1 MLLFPEKRK
10 RKDSLD
16 GNRRGEGE
24 GGHLSTLGL
33 DAVED
38 KVLTVT
44 LIPTLELSSQQRSVC
59 LSQEGVTDVG
69 MFSAVRG
76 QRVWSNAATFPI
88 SCCVCG
94 VLQLQWLS
102 SCSVEN
108 TQECTWGTLKICK
121 KGEKINSVRSIT
133 QEI

>member
-1 MLLFPEKRK
+1 MQILITLLTVYLYYLCSSSLNSK

-16 GNRRGEGE
+16 GNRRGEAK

-33 DAVED
+33 DALED

-76 QRVWSNAATFPI
+76 QRVWSNTATFPI
-88 SCCVCG
+88 SCSVCG
-94 VLQLQWLS
+94 VL
-102 SCSVEN
+102 
-108 TQECTWGTLKICK
+108 
-121 KGEKINSVRSIT
+121 
-133 QEI
+133 